1 MAYPEYNTKFVD
13 VSEHPKIGTQCP
25 ACQKG
30 YIENNDYKGKDGTQW
45 YSVACK
51 TCFTKWTSKYPP
63 KDPNAPQKPDLGA
76 KTGEEMGAL
85 RQIYTKLLEIEKAL
99 KELEKKSVIYP
110 NDKE

>member
-1 MAYPEYNTKFVD
+1 MNYPEYQVEFTDKQPLVGT
-13 VSEHPKIGTQCP
+13 ECPKCL
-25 ACQKG
+25 KG
-30 YIENNDYKGKDGTQW
+30 FIEGNDFTDKKGVKW
-45 YSVACK
+45 YSVKCETCK
-51 TCFTKWTSKYPP
+51 VKWMSKYPP